1 MNKNITTTPSN
12 EASESAP
19 VRYVVPPTVET
30 FKVRVPWLRVP
41 SELLLSV
48 EAASENGAFY
58 MRAIEVDVAVEGETP
73 LEALL
78 DLLAAV
84 RGWLEYLREEMP
96 KLAPDLEPQRRY
108 VALLNYEPSGWIRP
122 FVIT

>member
-1 MNKNITTTPSN
+1 MNKNITATPSN

-19 VRYVVPPTVET
+19 VRYEVLPTVEA
-30 FKVRVPWLRVP
+30 FKVRVPLGVP

-108 VALLNYEPSGWIRP
+108 VALLDYESSGWIRP